1 MAKGYSIF
9 SILKHALLK
18 SQPWPEAWAKPEP
31 KSNYDAIII
40 GGGGHGLATAYYLAK
55 IHGLK
60 NIAVLEKG
68 HIGSGNVGRNT
79 TIIRSNYMLGANTAF
94 FEKSLK
100 MWEGLSHE
108 LDFNL
113 MVSHRGQIVVA
124 VSPTQMDAFARRG
137 NVMRLSGIDA
147 ELLDR
152 KEVEKELPYLDYS
165 KNARFPI
172 WGAIHQPRAGTVR
185 HDAVAWGYA
194 RAASQ
199 LGVHIIENCE
209 VTGILKADNTVKG
222 VETTRG
228 RILSDRVGIAV
239 AGHTS
244 QVAKMAGL
252 RLPVE
257 SHVLQAF
264 VTEPVKPMVH
274 HVLGWGAE
282 LFYLSQSDKGG
293 MVFGGPTDGFNTYTQ
308 RGQFFKAKEVMESA
322 VSLIPFMSRLRVLR
336 QWGGINDM
344 TPDGAPFI
352 CTTPIDGLYLNGG
365 WCYQGFKATP
375 ASGLTFA
382 HTIAKNEAHPLN
394 AGFGLDRLMQGKEL
408 DEHGVGNW
416 TYKQ

>member
-9 SILKHALLK
+9 SILRHAFRP
-18 SQPWPEAWAKPEP
+18 SEPWPEAWP
-31 KSNYDAIII
+31 KASPKANYDAIII

-55 IHGLK
+55 NHGLT

-68 HIGSGNVGRNT
+68 YIGSGNVGRNT

-94 FEKSLK
+94 FEKSLQ

-124 VSPTQMDAFARRG
+124 VSPLQMDTFARRG
-137 NVMRLSGIDA
+137 NVMRLGGIDA

-152 KEVEKELPYLDYS
+152 SELQKEVPYLDFS

-172 WGAIHQPRAGTVR
+172 WGAIHQRRAGTVR

-194 RAASQ
+194 RAAAQ
-199 LGVHIIENCE
+199 LGVDIIENCE
-209 VTGILKADNTVKG
+209 VTGILKSGNKVTG
-222 VETTRG
+222 VETSRG
-228 RILSDRVGIAV
+228 RISSDKIGIAV

-244 QVAKMAGL
+244 QVAKMVGL

-257 SHVLQAF
+257 SHILQAF
-264 VTEPVKPMVH
+264 VTEPVKPLCH
-274 HVLGWGAE
+274 HVISWGAE
-282 LFYLSQSDKGG
+282 LFYMSQSDKGG
-293 MVFGGPTDGFNTYTQ
+293 MVFGGHLDGFNTFTQ
-308 RGQFFKAKEVMESA
+308 RGQFFKMKEVMECA
-322 VSLIPFMSRLRVLR
+322 VALAPFMSRLRVLR
-336 QWGGINDM
+336 HWGGINDM
-344 TPDGAPFI
+344 TPDGSPFV
-352 CTTPIDGLYLNGG
+352 CMTPVDGLYLNGG

-382 HTIAKNEAHPLN
+382 HTMAHN
-394 AGFGLDRLMQGKEL
+394 APHELSADFALDRLMKGREL